1 MKNFYGI
8 LELIV
13 SNYQKPIQ
21 FYNYEIN
28 IFKRNTF
35 VNHTFKRT
43 KQQAD

>member
-8 LELIV
+8 LALIV
-13 SNYQKPIQ
+13 SNYQQPIQ
-21 FYNYEIN
+21 FYKYEII

-35 VNHTFKRT
+35 VNHIFKRT

>member
-8 LELIV
+8 LELFV

-21 FYNYEIN
+21 FYNYEIT

-35 VNHTFKRT
+35 VNYIFKRT
-43 KQQAD
+43 KQQAN

>member
-8 LELIV
+8 LLLNV

-21 FYNYEIN
+21 FYKYEIN

-35 VNHTFKRT
+35 VNHIFKRT
-43 KQQAD
+43 KQQTH

>member
-1 MKNFYGI
+1 MKKIYGI

-21 FYNYEIN
+21 FYKYEIN

-35 VNHTFKRT
+35 VNHIFKRT
-43 KQQAD
+43 KQQAN